1 MKYKIQVNTFYGWTD
16 LWYQE
21 DNLRHYKVDL
31 FETEIEAEN
40 ELKSILTEFDEKE
53 LYRIVT
59 EDVKE
64 ETNYLNFELQ

>member
-1 MKYKIQVNTFYGWTD
+1 MRYKIQFNTFYGWTD
-16 LWYQE
+16 LKYQE
-21 DNLRHYKVDL
+21 DNLGDYKVDL

-53 LYRIVT
+53 LYRIVK

-64 ETNYLNFELQ
+64 ETNNLHFELQ